1 MNAQR
6 SFNYP
11 HVGATR
17 GETPAGFR
25 HAHLTSRLGSGDVAF
40 RTAIRALESWNMQRH
55 AGFRVDSHTPA
66 PRAGLEV
73 RLDPPF
79 GPVRWG
85 AWCRVVYVVDEP
97 NRRGF
102 AYGTL
107 EGHPISGE
115 EAFVVERRPDGVV
128 FGHITAV
135 SRPGRWFTRLGA
147 PVLPLAQRWMM
158 GRYLDALTG
167 G

>member
-17 GETPAGFR
+17 GRVPAGFR
-25 HAHLTSRLGSGDVAF
+25 HAHLTRRLGSGDVAF
-40 RTAIRALESWNMQRH
+40 RTAVRALESWNMQRH
-55 AGFRVDSHTPA
+55 AGFRVDANTPR

-73 RLDPPF
+73 RLDPRF
-79 GPVRWG
+79 GPARWG

-97 NRRGF
+97 DRRGF

-107 EGHPISGE
+107 DGHPVSGE
-115 EAFVVERRPDGVV
+115 EAFVVERRPDGAV
-128 FGHITAV
+128 FGHISAV
-135 SRPGRWFTRLGA
+135 SRPGRWFPRLGA

-158 GRYLDALTG
+158 GRYLDALAG
-167 G
+167 R

>member
-1 MNAQR
+1 M
-6 SFNYP
+6 
-11 HVGATR
+11 
-17 GETPAGFR
+17 
-25 HAHLTSRLGSGDVAF
+25 
-40 RTAIRALESWNMQRH
+40 
-55 AGFRVDSHTPA
+55 RVFASIHTPP
-66 PRAGLEV
+66 PRGRDWRYGWIPLSVRCAG
-73 RLDPPF
+73 
-79 GPVRWG
+79 G

-147 PVLPLAQRWMM
+147 PVLSLAQRWMM